1 MGSIG
6 PSTKR
11 QVREGLAMNILQLTA
26 KEVTKTT
33 AKEVEG
39 NQGR

>member
-6 PSTKR
+6 PSTKG
-11 QVREGLAMNILQLTA
+11 QVRERLAVNIIQLTA

-33 AKEVEG
+33 AKEVER
-39 NQGR
+39 NRGR